1 MAKIQFERKIMEKE
15 SNQKISEIEDS
26 MHLAKEKSKSD
37 AEYYRVQRVAEANKL
52 LLTPEYIEMKR
63 IEKWT
68 KIQSWS
74 IIENWTKLRSGI
86 KLKNWTDKNET
97 S

>member
-1 MAKIQFERKIMEKE
+1 MERKLNKIQVDK
-15 SNQKISEIEDS
+15 
-26 MHLAKEKSKSD
+26 
-37 AEYYRVQRVAEANKL
+37 
-52 LLTPEYIEMKR
+52 IEMKR

-86 KLKNWTDKNET
+86 KLKNLTDKNET

>member
-1 MAKIQFERKIMEKE
+1 MNSLDSQISRFAGFRPTGKLNKIQVDK
-15 SNQKISEIEDS
+15 
-26 MHLAKEKSKSD
+26 
-37 AEYYRVQRVAEANKL
+37 
-52 LLTPEYIEMKR
+52 IEMKR

-74 IIENWTKLRSGI
+74 IIGSGI

>member
-1 MAKIQFERKIMEKE
+1 MNSLDSQISRFAGFRPTGKLNKIQVDK
-15 SNQKISEIEDS
+15 
-26 MHLAKEKSKSD
+26 
-37 AEYYRVQRVAEANKL
+37 
-52 LLTPEYIEMKR
+52 IEMKR